1 MKSIK
6 DSLKLF
12 RFNIRRV
19 ICFEII
25 LMIVSTAILVPG
37 GYLFLNFAIR
47 ANGDTYLSRENV
59 SSFLSAPTTWIALLI
74 VLLILSFFLLINY
87 SGISICYDWAN
98 HTEKIGLIR
107 MLALSVRHGLRVFV
121 PHNLPMFIF
130 IICFMPLT
138 GAIVVGLL
146 LLNFKL
152 PVYIAGALAVNLKVT
167 IPILAGYLL
176 LNLINFVFIFAL
188 HTFVI
193 RKIHFFKAMAEAFRI
208 VKGKML
214 RVIPGLFLVNV
225 VILGGSYGLHFLL
238 TGPLLHWIL
247 KIKGA
252 GFVAG
257 FVFESVNVVLF
268 FIYLIIGIPVL
279 YSFICNSYYNN
290 VPDESGSSSIDDY
303 EEVDGKTNRKRR
315 LSIVLSI
322 TMLAIIIDVTFYILI
337 TSNVISLHADYMNKV
352 TITAHRGASKKAPE
366 NSLSA
371 FEVAIE
377 DGADVVE
384 LDVRQ
389 TKDGVVVVMHDENLK
404 RTCGVNKK
412 VGNLTYEELQG
423 IYIDAGHK
431 DKYPNE
437 KIPTLREAIELVDGR
452 AEMNIEIKSASTDTD
467 LEESVAEIVR
477 EYDLFDSCVV
487 TSPTYESIRKV
498 KRYDDRIKTV
508 YVMSVAMGDF
518 YDLKYAD
525 AFSLKYRYVT
535 SEVVDKVHRHGKEIY
550 AWVVDDDKTLERMM
564 LLNVDSIITNKP
576 GHMKK
581 NMYKNIYGDSLFEYL
596 NMYLESSY

>member
-1 MKSIK
+1 MRNIR

-19 ICFEII
+19 IIFEFI
-25 LMIVSTAILVPG
+25 LMIVSAAILVPA

-47 ANGDTYLSRENV
+47 ATGDDYLSRENV
-59 SSFLSAPTTWIALLI
+59 SRFLSAPTTWIMLVA
-74 VLLILSFFLLINY
+74 VLLVLSFFLMINY
-87 SGISICYDWAN
+87 SGISISCDWAN

-107 MLALSVRHGLRVFV
+107 MIALSVRHGLRVFV
-121 PHNLPMFIF
+121 PHNFPMFIF

-138 GAIVVGLL
+138 GAILVGLL

-152 PVYIAGALAVNLKVT
+152 PLYIAGALASNIKVT
-167 IPILAGYLL
+167 VAVIAGYI
-176 LNLINFVFIFAL
+176 LINLFNFIFVFAL
-188 HTFVI
+188 HVFII
-193 RKIHFFKAMAEAFRI
+193 RKISFLKAMKESFGI

-225 VILGGSYGLHFLL
+225 VVLGTAYGLHFLL
-238 TGPLLHWIL
+238 TGPLLDKIL

-257 FVFESVNVVLF
+257 FVFESTNVVLF
-268 FIYLIIGIPVL
+268 FIYLIVCVPIL
-279 YSFICNSYYNN
+279 YCFICNSYYNN
-290 VPDESGSSSIDDY
+290 VPDESGSNNIDDY
-303 EEVDGKTNRKRR
+303 EEPDGKLKVKKG
-315 LSIVLSI
+315 LSIVVAI
-322 TMLAIIIDVTFYILI
+322 TMIAIIIDVVFFILI
-337 TSNVISLHADYMNKV
+337 TTNVISLHADYMNKV

-389 TKDGVVVVMHDENLK
+389 TKDGVIVVMHDESLK

-412 VGNLTYEELQG
+412 VGELTYAELQG

-431 DKYPNE
+431 KEYPNE
-437 KIPTLREAIELVDGR
+437 RIPTLRQAIELIDGR
-452 AEMNIEIKSASTDTD
+452 ADMNIELKPASTDIN
-467 LEESVAEIVR
+467 LETCVAEMVR

-487 TSPTYESIRKV
+487 TSQTYDSIKKV
-498 KRYDDRIKTV
+498 KKYDDRIKTV

-535 SEVVDKVHRHGKEIY
+535 NEVVRRAHEHGKEIY
-550 AWVVDDDKTLERMM
+550 AWVIDDDKTMERMM